1 MDHMGK
7 QPAFF
12 HKIQRNQLL
21 KPILSPSHD
30 MAFINS
36 ALSSS
41 NSFTRDSALLS
52 CFFIFSWSQAK
63 SQQSASSDHKNMLKW
78 LEDGLK
84 SQLI

>member
-12 HKIQRNQLL
+12 HEIQRNQLL
-21 KPILSPSHD
+21 KHD